1 VDDRPGEAAPPFAT
15 APISSAAPDPRPD
28 PLSTYRALQV
38 ISILLVVGGFAAV
51 WLGFIIAGPGGF
63 DPERSLSI
71 DRAVLVLAAVA
82 GGGLAVVIG
91 LVMNAVRAL
100 VVRQPLPPTRYRGPS
115 IGVLLLLA
123 TIVSVIVS
131 IAAAGDA
138 LAFQNGGEVSVGGAL
153 IILTATQA
161 GLVAVAIGFVA
172 IPKALDGGIR
182 LLPPLRVGRSVL
194 LGVVAAL
201 AAWIGV
207 TLLSEILTRLLELAG
222 REPQAGVV
230 QEAVSRLDPTVLIL
244 AVVLV
249 APVAEELFFRGVVL
263 NAWLRE
269 YGERRAVLGSA
280 ALFAAIH
287 ADIRSTDALIGSV
300 VQVIPIF
307 GLGIALA
314 LVCLRTRSLL
324 APMAMHASF
333 NAISLTLA
341 LLARLNGWEIP
352 T

>member
-1 VDDRPGEAAPPFAT
+1 VDHRPGGAAPPFAP
-15 APISSAAPDPRPD
+15 ASSSLEAAEPRPD
-28 PLSTYRALQV
+28 PLSRYRALQV
-38 ISILLVVGGFAAV
+38 ISILLVLGGFAGV
-51 WLGFIIAGPGGF
+51 WLGLSLAGPNAF
-63 DPERSLSI
+63 DPDAPSLPL
-71 DRAVLVLAAVA
+71 DRALLVLGAVL
-82 GGGLAVVIG
+82 GGGAAVVIG
-91 LVMNAVRAL
+91 LLLNAVRAV
-100 VVRQPLPPTRYRGPS
+100 VVRQRLPASRYRGPS

-123 TIVSVIVS
+123 IVVSVVVS
-131 IAAAGDA
+131 VAAAADA
-138 LAFQNGGEVSVGGAL
+138 LAFQNGDAVSVRGAL
-153 IILTATQA
+153 IILTATQV

-172 IPKALDGGIR
+172 IPRALIGVS
-182 LLPPLRVGRSVL
+182 LLPSRGTGRSIL
-194 LGVVAAL
+194 LGMGAAI

-207 TLLSEILTRLLELAG
+207 TLLSEILTRLLQLLG

-230 QEAVSRLDPTVLIL
+230 QEAVSRLDPTVLVL

-287 ADIRSTDALIGSV
+287 ADIRSVDALIGSV
-300 VQVIPIF
+300 VQVGPIF

-314 LVCLRTRSLL
+314 LVCLRTRSLVG
-324 APMAMHASF
+324 PMAMHATF

-341 LLARLNGWEIP
+341 LLARLNGWDLP

>member
-1 VDDRPGEAAPPFAT
+1 
-15 APISSAAPDPRPD
+15 
-28 PLSTYRALQV
+28 
-38 ISILLVVGGFAAV
+38 
-51 WLGFIIAGPGGF
+51 
-63 DPERSLSI
+63 
-71 DRAVLVLAAVA
+71 
-82 GGGLAVVIG
+82 
-91 LVMNAVRAL
+91 VRAII
-100 VVRQPLPPTRYRGPS
+100 VRQALPAARYRGPS
-115 IGVLLLLA
+115 VGVLLLLA
-123 TIVSVIVS
+123 IVVSVIVS

-138 LAFQNGGEVSVGGAL
+138 LAFQNGGDVSVGGAL
-153 IILTATQA
+153 IILTATQV

-172 IPKALDGGIR
+172 LPNALVGVR

-194 LGVVAAL
+194 LGAGAAI

-207 TLLSEILTRLLELAG
+207 TLLSEILTRLLELLG
-222 REPQAGVV
+222 REPEAGVV
-230 QEAVSRLDPTVLIL
+230 QEAVSRLDPTVLVL

-263 NAWLRE
+263 QAWLRE

-287 ADIRSTDALIGSV
+287 ADIRNLDALIGSV
-300 VQVIPIF
+300 VQVVPIF

-324 APMAMHASF
+324 APMAMHATF

-341 LLARLNGWEIP
+341 LLARLNGWDLP

>member
-1 VDDRPGEAAPPFAT
+1 VDDRSGEAAPPFAP
-15 APISSAAPDPRPD
+15 ASNSSTTPDTPRD
-28 PLSTYRALQV
+28 PLSRYRALQV
-38 ISILLVVGGFAAV
+38 ISILLVLGGFLGI
-51 WLGFIIAGPGGF
+51 WLGFTLVPDPF
-63 DPERSLSI
+63 DPAPSLPM
-71 DRAVLVLAAVA
+71 DRAVLVLAAIV

-100 VVRQPLPPTRYRGPS
+100 VVRQPLSAERYRGPS
-115 IGVLLLLA
+115 VGVLLLLA
-123 TIVSVIVS
+123 IVVSVIVS

-153 IILTATQA
+153 IILTATQV
-161 GLVAVAIGFVA
+161 GLVAVAVGFVA
-172 IPKALDGGIR
+172 IPNALVGVR
-182 LLPPLRVGRSVL
+182 LLPPLRIARSIL
-194 LGVVAAL
+194 LGVGAAF

-207 TLLSEILTRLLELAG
+207 TLLSEILTRLLQLFG
-222 REPQAGVV
+222 REPQPGVV

-263 NAWLRE
+263 NAWQRE

-287 ADIRSTDALIGSV
+287 ADIRSFDALIGSV
-300 VQVIPIF
+300 VQVVPIF

-314 LVCLRTRSLL
+314 LVCLRTKSLV
-324 APMAMHASF
+324 APMAMHATF

-341 LLARLNGWEIP
+341 LLARLNGWDIP

>member
-1 VDDRPGEAAPPFAT
+1 VDDRPGEAAPPFAP
-15 APISSAAPDPRPD
+15 ASISSATSDPRPD
-28 PLSTYRALQV
+28 PLSRYRALQV
-38 ISILLVVGGFAAV
+38 ISILLVVGGFVGV
-51 WLGFIIAGPGGF
+51 WLGFVLAGPNAL
-63 DPERSLSI
+63 DPEESLPL
-71 DRAVLVLAAVA
+71 DRAVLVLGAIL
-82 GGGLAVVIG
+82 GGGLAVVVG
-91 LVMNAVRAL
+91 LVLNAVRAL
-100 VVRQPLPPTRYRGPS
+100 VVRQPLPASRYRGPS
-115 IGVLLLLA
+115 VGVLLLLA
-123 TIVSVIVS
+123 IVVSVIVS

-138 LAFQNGGEVSVGGAL
+138 LAFQEGGEVSVGGAL
-153 IILTATQA
+153 IILTATQV

-172 IPKALDGGIR
+172 IPKALVGVR
-182 LLPPLRVGRSVL
+182 LRPPLGVGRSVM
-194 LGVVAAL
+194 LGIGAAM

-207 TLLSEILTRLLELAG
+207 TLLSEILTRLLELFG

-287 ADIRSTDALIGSV
+287 ADIRSVDALIGSV
-300 VQVIPIF
+300 VQVVPIF
-307 GLGIALA
+307 ALGIALA

-324 APMAMHASF
+324 APMAMHATF

-341 LLARLNGWEIP
+341 LLARLNGWDIP

>member
-15 APISSAAPDPRPD
+15 PPISSAAPDPRPD
-28 PLSTYRALQV
+28 PLSRYRALQV
-38 ISILLVVGGFAAV
+38 ISILLVLAGFASV
-51 WLGFIIAGPGGF
+51 WLGFVIAGPGGF
-63 DPERSLSI
+63 DPERSLSV
-71 DRAVLVLAAVA
+71 DRAVLVLAAVV
-82 GGGLAVVIG
+82 GGGLAVVAG
-91 LVMNAVRAL
+91 LVLNAVRAII
-100 VVRQPLPPTRYRGPS
+100 VRQALPAARYRGPS
-115 IGVLLLLA
+115 VGVLLLLA
-123 TIVSVIVS
+123 IVVSVIVS

-138 LAFQNGGEVSVGGAL
+138 LAFENGGDVSVGGAL
-153 IILTATQA
+153 IILTATQV

-172 IPKALDGGIR
+172 IPNALVGVR

-194 LGVVAAL
+194 LGVGAAI

-207 TLLSEILTRLLELAG
+207 TLLSEILTRLLELLG
-222 REPQAGVV
+222 REPEAGVV
-230 QEAVSRLDPTVLIL
+230 QEAVSRLDPTVLVL

-263 NAWLRE
+263 QAWLRE

-287 ADIRSTDALIGSV
+287 ADIRNLDALIGSV
-300 VQVIPIF
+300 VQVVPIF

-324 APMAMHASF
+324 APMAMHATF

-341 LLARLNGWEIP
+341 LLARLNGWDLP

>member
-1 VDDRPGEAAPPFAT
+1 VDDRPEAAPPLAPAST
-15 APISSAAPDPRPD
+15 APAAPGSRPD
-28 PLSTYRALQV
+28 PLSRYRALQV
-38 ISILLVVGGFAAV
+38 ISILLVVGGFVGV
-51 WLGFIIAGPGGF
+51 WLGFTLVPDPF
-63 DPERSLSI
+63 DPERSLPL
-71 DRAVLVLAAVA
+71 DRAVQVLAAVV
-82 GGGLAVVIG
+82 GGGLAVVVG
-91 LVMNAVRAL
+91 LVLNAVRAL
-100 VVRQPLPPTRYRGPS
+100 VVRQPLPTARYRGPS
-115 IGVLLLLA
+115 VGVLLLLA
-123 TIVSVIVS
+123 IVVSVIFS

-153 IILTATQA
+153 IILTATQV

-172 IPKALDGGIR
+172 IPNALAGVR
-182 LLPPLRVGRSVL
+182 LLPPLRIGRSVM
-194 LGVVAAL
+194 LGIGAAM

-207 TLLSEILTRLLELAG
+207 TLLSEILTRLLELLG
-222 REPQAGVV
+222 REPEVGVV

-287 ADIRSTDALIGSV
+287 ADIRSLDALIGSV
-300 VQVIPIF
+300 VQVVPIF

-314 LVCLRTRSLL
+314 LVCLRTRSLVG
-324 APMAMHASF
+324 PMAMHATF

-341 LLARLNGWEIP
+341 LLARLNGWDIP